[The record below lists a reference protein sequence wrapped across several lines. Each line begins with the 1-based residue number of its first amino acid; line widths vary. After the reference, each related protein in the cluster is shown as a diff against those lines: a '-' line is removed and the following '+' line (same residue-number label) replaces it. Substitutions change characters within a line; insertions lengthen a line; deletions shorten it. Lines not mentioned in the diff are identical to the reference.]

1 MSKKRSEQKKAVSE
15 IPEKRRIPRIL
26 ATMSE
31 SLDTLVIE
39 AAGQAAGTV
48 IWLHGLGAD
57 AHDFEPIVPLLNLDQ
72 PLKFVFPNAPV
83 RPVTINAGM
92 EMRAW
97 YDIDPGA
104 PLAGENDIRASAA
117 AIGAL
122 VDEEVTAGVPAE
134 KIVLAG
140 FSQGGVIALQVG
152 LRASN
157 RFAGIMALSTYVHDH
172 EHIAEEVSFA
182 SIDTPI
188 FMAHGLA
195 DPMIPIARAVTSR
208 EALTALNY
216 QVEWHEYGM
225 GHQVC
230 PEEIEH
236 IAGWLN
242 QVFS

>member
-1 MSKKRSEQKKAVSE
+1 MTEPLETV
-15 IPEKRRIPRIL
+15 
-26 ATMSE
+26 
-31 SLDTLVIE
+31 VID
-39 AAGQAAGTV
+39 AAGAVGSV

-57 AHDFEPIVPLLNLDQ
+57 AHDFEPIVPLLELDR
-72 PLKFVFPNAPV
+72 PLRFVFPNAPI

-104 PLAGENDIRASAA
+104 PLAGEADIRASAA
-117 AIGAL
+117 ALTDL
-122 VDEEVTAGVPAE
+122 VAAEAAAGTPPQDVT
-134 KIVLAG
+134 LAG

-152 LRASN
+152 LRADQ
-157 RFAGIMALSTYVHDH
+157 RFRGIMALSTYVHDH
-172 EHIAEEVSFA
+172 ENVAGEVSFA

-208 EALTALNY
+208 ETLVGLNY

-230 PEEIEH
+230 PEEISD
-236 IAGWLN
+236 IAHWLN
-242 QVFS
+242 RIYAD

>member
-1 MSKKRSEQKKAVSE
+1 MSEQ
-15 IPEKRRIPRIL
+15 
-26 ATMSE
+26 
-31 SLDTLVIE
+31 LDTVEIDPDSE
-39 AAGQAAGTV
+39 PTGSV

-57 AHDFEPIVPLLNLDQ
+57 AHDFEPIVPLLDLDQ
-72 PLKFVFPNAPV
+72 PIRFVFPNAPV

-104 PLAGENDIRASAA
+104 PLAGEEEIRSSAR
-117 AIGAL
+117 AIEAL
-122 VDEEVTAGVPAE
+122 VAKEVAAGIEPAR
-134 KIVLAG
+134 IVLAG
-140 FSQGGVIALQVG
+140 FSQGGVIALHLG
-152 LRASN
+152 LRAN
-157 RFAGIMALSTYVHDH
+157 HRFAGIMALSTYVHDH
-172 EHIAEEVSFA
+172 ENVAAEVSFA

-208 EALTALNY
+208 EALSALNY

-230 PEEIEH
+230 PEEIAA
-236 IAGWLN
+236 ISSWINRIYA
-242 QVFS
+242 

>member
-1 MSKKRSEQKKAVSE
+1 MSR
-15 IPEKRRIPRIL
+15 
-26 ATMSE
+26 
-31 SLDTLVIE
+31 TLELVVLE
-39 AAGQAAGTV
+39 ADGPAAGTV

-57 AHDFEPIVPLLNLDQ
+57 GHDFEPIVPMLHLGQ
-72 PLKFVFPNAPV
+72 PLRFVFPNAPI

-104 PLAGENDIRASAA
+104 PLAGEADIRASAA
-117 AIGAL
+117 AIEAL
-122 VDEEVTAGVPAE
+122 VETEVAAGVPRDR
-134 KIVLAG
+134 ITLAG

-152 LRASN
+152 LRATE

-172 EHIAEEVSFA
+172 ERLAEEVSFA

-242 QVFS
+242 QIYR